1 MVNCQ
6 YYGHQRTRKV
16 ALFVTAAVVLLSAI
30 LELALV
36 LAVRPIK
43 NDHTKDMILQFCG
56 IFASILIAVALFP
69 QYWEIYKLKAVIGIS
84 LVFIS
89 IDILGGVFNDLS
101 LVFKEEF
108 DVIAA
113 CQYTV
118 VVVLDSVIILAAGFF
133 KVKDWRNRGS
143 ISARDDKT
151 QQQTCRVEDLHSRTL
166 STADTT
172 LSVSR
177 LPSFHQA
184 EVQVGDPAL
193 SEAGGKAEARR
204 DSEGD
209 RKEGAS
215 NGPVTGNSREKTR
228 RVERA
233 KDLVLAAHGPTA
245 ILELETRNDYGK
257 NDNER
262 SSGNPEQVTSP
273 PPTST
278 GTVNANRKVRGRG
291 CDASMGPEG
300 LKARNMSL

>member
-1 MVNCQ
+1 MPPSNTVAENVFGTLGTVCWTGQLIPQIWKSWRDKSTTGLSEWLMLLWGFSSVFQGAYVIVQKINIPLMVQPQLFGFLSFVSWGQCQ

-184 EVQVGDPAL
+184 EVQVGV
-193 SEAGGKAEARR
+193 GR
-204 DSEGD
+204 DWNY
-209 RKEGAS
+209 RC
-215 NGPVTGNSREKTR
+215 
-228 RVERA
+228 
-233 KDLVLAAHGPTA
+233 AHGACLIPNT
-245 ILELETRNDYGK
+245 
-257 NDNER
+257 
-262 SSGNPEQVTSP
+262 
-273 PPTST
+273 
-278 GTVNANRKVRGRG
+278 
-291 CDASMGPEG
+291 
-300 LKARNMSL
+300 